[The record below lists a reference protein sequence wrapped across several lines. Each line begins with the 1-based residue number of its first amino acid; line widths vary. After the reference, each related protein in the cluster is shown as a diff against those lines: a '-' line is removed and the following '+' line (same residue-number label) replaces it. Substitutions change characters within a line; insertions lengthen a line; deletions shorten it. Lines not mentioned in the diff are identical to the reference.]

1 MSMENKELSLLSS
14 NSNKTIIMSLSFLDS
29 LSLVLSTCSPKTY
42 TQVSEVVNTFI
53 SKGCWIT
60 DIDTHRSA
68 SADDVNLL
76 ALTHA
81 NGSRNIKGNNIV
93 TIFFSNGT
101 SEFDVKIDLNDD
113 WMLANLG
120 EHCTSKRGSRFGY
133 TQSISHREFLGG
145 AGISN
150 FIKNLENDI
159 PFTADYLP
167 AS

>member
-14 NSNKTIIMSLSFLDS
+14 NSNKTIIMSLSFLDA
-29 LSLVLSTCSPKTY
+29 LSLIFNTHADKTFI
-42 TQVSEVVNTFI
+42 QFSEVVNTFI
-53 SKGCWIT
+53 EKGCYIT
-60 DIDTHRSA
+60 DVTTHRSA